1 MFTGPIA
8 GLGSGY
14 KDFTIE
20 ALKFWVCV
28 DEPDANQEA
37 EKKDKKFVPGGAKVL
52 EAEKKEEEP
61 ALEFA
66 G

>member
-20 ALKFWVCV
+20 ALKFWICI
-28 DEPDANQEA
+28 DEPVANKEA
-37 EKKDKKFVPGGAKVL
+37 EEEEKKLVSSGAKVL
-52 EAEKKEEEP
+52 EAEKE
-61 ALEFA
+61 
-66 G
+66 